1 MSTSRPCAFCSKDF
15 IPPEPRR
22 ICCSRTC
29 AGRYSHRNDV
39 LIPPEQ
45 RFWGHVDKTGRCW
58 LWTGAKNNKGYGIFG
73 VTSKR
78 LILAHRYSWALANG
92 PIEGGGDVL
101 HNCPDGDN
109 PLCVNPRHL
118 FLGSHADNM
127 ADAANK
133 GRMAHGEKHYNSK
146 LSDEQVHNLRHL
158 VLSEGMR
165 QKDASIMFGIHQST
179 VSQIVNNLRRKK
191 SK

>member
-1 MSTSRPCAFCSKDF
+1 
-15 IPPEPRR
+15 
-22 ICCSRTC
+22 
-29 AGRYSHRNDV
+29 
-39 LIPPEQ
+39 
-45 RFWGHVDKTGRCW
+45 
-58 LWTGAKNNKGYGIFG
+58 
-73 VTSKR
+73 
-78 LILAHRYSWALANG
+78 
-92 PIEGGGDVL
+92 
-101 HNCPDGDN
+101 
-109 PLCVNPRHL
+109 
-118 FLGSHADNM
+118 M